1 MKAQPASLHT
11 VADGRGGVGRKEY
24 VPGAQ
29 GIECSLFNLF

>member
-11 VADGRGGVGRKEY
+11 VADGRGGVGREY